1 MNKTAN
7 DTLRIGALILAAG
20 EGSRMG
26 GLPKCLIR
34 VDGRTLLRRLTGAF
48 AAMDAARIVAVTGYH
63 AQPIEAEL
71 AVLAAQRV
79 GDIQV
84 VRNPDPAE
92 GQQSSVRI
100 GLQALGA
107 ELDLIVIALADQP
120 GVGSEELSELI
131 AAYRHRPQGTQIVVP
146 VVDGQRGN
154 PVAVSGK
161 LIAGLLAGEWK
172 GGLRGYIDAHP
183 GIVHRM
189 MTGNP
194 NFTLDLD
201 TREDVERLSRSRG
214 LRVQWP
220 AGMPAS

>member
-7 DTLRIGALILAAG
+7 DTLRTGALILAAG

-34 VDGRTLLRRLTGAF
+34 VEGRTLLHRLTGAF
-48 AAMDAARIVAVTGYH
+48 AAMDAARIVVVTGYH

-71 AVLAAQRV
+71 AVLAAQHV
-79 GDIQV
+79 SDVQV
-84 VRNPDPAE
+84 VRNPDPAA

-100 GLQALGA
+100 GLQALG
-107 ELDLIVIALADQP
+107 EGLDLILIALADQP

-161 LIAGLLAGEWK
+161 LIAGLLSGEWK
-172 GGLRGYIDAHP
+172 DGLRGYIDAHP
-183 GIVHRM
+183 DIVHRM

-201 TREDVERLSRSRG
+201 TREDVDQLSRSRG
-214 LRVQWP
+214 LQVQWP
-220 AGMPAS
+220 ADRPAN